1 MKGKCI
7 SKQKQW
13 EETFFFVQ
21 HPMNSWLSK
30 PRMLLHLATLCVL
43 NSTGLIPESLYNPE
57 LVTIFW
63 YLSHL
68 LCKVGRIV
76 WLPTQLTKTRTS
88 GRFDAFFF
96 KRKKNNWKVFLITL
110 GRGWYKC
117 ELSLLLRVRQS
128 FPPPPYP
135 RATMW
140 AVWQAIF
147 KSSSLEAYGPA
158 QCQRENTDLL
168 LCVCVFVLIWWSI
181 F

>member
-30 PRMLLHLATLCVL
+30 PRILLHLATQCVL
-43 NSTGLIPESLYNPE
+43 NSTRLIPESLYNPE

-88 GRFDAFFF
+88 GRFDAFF
-96 KRKKNNWKVFLITL
+96 KEKKVTGKYSW
-110 GRGWYKC
+110 
-117 ELSLLLRVRQS
+117 LLWEEVGTHMNCR
-128 FPPPPYP
+128 YYY
-135 RATMW
+135 MW
-140 AVWQAIF
+140 GNPSHPHHIP
-147 KSSSLEAYGPA
+147 G
-158 QCQRENTDLL
+158 L
-168 LCVCVFVLIWWSI
+168 LCDRLFLNPHLWKHMALHSAKERTLTCFCVFACLFWSDGAFSRI
-181 F
+181 C